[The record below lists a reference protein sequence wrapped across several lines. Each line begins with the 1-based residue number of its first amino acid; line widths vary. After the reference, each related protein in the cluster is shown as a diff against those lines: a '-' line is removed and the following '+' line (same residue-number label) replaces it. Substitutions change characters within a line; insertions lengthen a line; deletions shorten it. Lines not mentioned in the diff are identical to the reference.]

1 MAYENDPHPISSQ
14 PHPLTGDRALTA
26 AVARGVCRHLIARGG
41 APLLEFSLGNGRRA
55 DVAAVDDKGRITIV
69 EIKVSVS
76 DFRGDAKWTQYLD
89 YCDDFYFAV
98 PQSFPEDLLNQAHV
112 MPERTGVMVADK
124 YDAIVTR
131 AAATTPIAAARRKA
145 ESLRFARKAAL
156 RLQTM
161 LDPQFSG

>member
-1 MAYENDPHPISSQ
+1 MTCEPVPL
-14 PHPLTGDRALTA
+14 LTGDRALTA
-26 AVARGVCRHLIARGG
+26 EVSRGVCRHLIARGQ

-76 DFRGDAKWTQYLD
+76 DFRGDGKWTQYLD
-89 YCDDFYFAV
+89 YCDAFYFAV
-98 PQSFPEDLLNQAHV
+98 PQSFPESLLDEEHV
-112 MPERTGVMVADK
+112 MPDLTGVMVADK
-124 YDAIVTR
+124 YDAIIR
-131 AAATTPIAAARRKA
+131 REAAASPIAAARRKA

-156 RLQTM
+156 RLQTL